1 MTPLGIIVIWLLVIE
16 LKVSIDW
23 WQIVKLKRNIAHGWE
38 LSAVIFIYI
47 FYGIYVAQIRAADWW
62 AIDVTVFA
70 ASSYWLLFDG
80 LLSWHRGLNF
90 FYLGKNANSDRFW
103 NKMGIGAYFM
113 SKVFALVLVVYGI
126 VNIVKHG

>member
-1 MTPLGIIVIWLLVIE
+1 MTALGIIVIWLLFIE
-16 LKVSIDW
+16 LKVSLDW
-23 WQIVKLKRNIAHGWE
+23 LQIVKLKRNIAHGWE
-38 LSAVIFIYI
+38 LGAVIFVYI
-47 FYGIYVAQIRAADWW
+47 FYGIYVAQIRSADWW
-62 AIDVTVFA
+62 ALDVTVFA
-70 ASSYWLLFDG
+70 ASAYWLLFDG

-113 SKVFALVLVVYGI
+113 SKVFALVLFVYGV